1 MVTVLFCMISCVSC
15 GSYQARYGFECGKVR
30 LGRVLSKGQ
39 LQVKLSLFFLSGLRL
54 GSLARLL
61 IVAAEAF
68 CSVLVITLQSA
79 ARLPGPGCDFLHEQ

>member
-1 MVTVLFCMISCVSC
+1 MISCVSC

-30 LGRVLSKGQ
+30 LGRVLPKGQ
-39 LQVKLSLFFLSGLRL
+39 LQVKLSLFFQSGLRL

-61 IVAAEAF
+61 IIIVAAEAF